1 MLLTAY
7 GTRPEYIKL
16 KPLFEK
22 IECRKLFTGQHE
34 DIVDN
39 DGTALEIDIVDGNN
53 RLDGIVQSILNA
65 DFIFEGIDQV
75 MVQGDTTSAFAVAL
89 AAFHRGIP
97 VIHLEAGLRTF
108 DISCPYPEEFNRTAI
123 DKMSSLLFC
132 ATENN
137 KRNLIAEGI
146 KEQNIFVTGNT
157 GLDNLVDINTEYGD
171 TVFCTM
177 HRRENLSSL
186 KTWFTA
192 ISTLASKYTE
202 LDFVFPLHPNPEI
215 VRAAH
220 KYFSDSVI
228 VLPPQ
233 SREKSLEFLSTCRF
247 VITDSGGVQEEAS
260 FFKKAAYICRRN
272 TERIECIGNTS
283 ILCRTPDELIN
294 AFNQFFDDYIFNDKC
309 PYGDGFAADRIV
321 KVLKGVKYG

>member
-1 MLLTAY
+1 MLLIAY

-34 DIVDN
+34 NIVESDR
-39 DGTALEIDIVDGNN
+39 TALELDIVDGNN

-65 DFIFEGIDQV
+65 DFIFEGIDCV

-89 AAFHRGIP
+89 AAFHRDIP

-146 KEQNIFVTGNT
+146 KEQNVFVTGNT

-186 KTWFTA
+186 KAWFTA

-202 LDFVFPLHPNPEI
+202 LEFIIPLHPNPA
-215 VRAAH
+215 VQGA
-220 KYFSDSVI
+220 KGCLSSSVI
-228 VLPPQ
+228 ILPPL
-233 SREKSLEFLSTCRF
+233 SHEKSLKFLSSCRF

-283 ILCRTPDELIN
+283 VLCCTPDDLIN

-309 PYGDGFAADRIV
+309 PYGDGFASDRIV
-321 KVLKGVKYG
+321 KILKGFKYG